1 MYIRSLTKYRN
12 NLFKVKKPLLI
23 STILFFTSLIA
34 WSQVSV
40 GPRLSLNFSN
50 AIGGENSAGNK
61 FKIGFSAGAFLKF
74 QISDQ
79 VYFQPEMLYSTRGFK
94 YVAGDTIL
102 KHNLSYIDYPFLL
115 GIQVGDNGFINF
127 GPQIGYLINDKIK
140 GVLSTSSNLD
150 SSNVYG
156 YNTTEYALA
165 FGGGYM
171 FKFNL
176 LVSVRGMYG
185 LTKLYANGDLSH
197 NFSFGLSIAYSF
209 GDSGASGNGQGIIYK
224 RL

>member
-1 MYIRSLTKYRN
+1 MKKSL
-12 NLFKVKKPLLI
+12 FSVQ
-23 STILFFTSLIA
+23 LFFLCSIMA

-50 AIGGENSAGNK
+50 AIGGENSAANK
-61 FKIGFSAGAFLKF
+61 FKLGFSVGVFLKF
-74 QISDQ
+74 QISGQ
-79 VYFQPEMLYSTRGFK
+79 ISFQPEMLYSTRGFK
-94 YVAGDTIL
+94 YIGAGDTNL
-102 KHNLSYIDYPFLL
+102 THNLSYIDYPFLI
-115 GIQVGDNGFINF
+115 GIQVGENGFINF

-140 GVLSTSSNLD
+140 GVVTNSTLD

-171 FKFNL
+171 FNFNL
-176 LVSVRGMYG
+176 LVLVRGMYG

-209 GDSGASGNGQGIIYK
+209 GDSGGGGGSGQGIIYK

>member
-1 MYIRSLTKYRN
+1 MERP
-12 NLFKVKKPLLI
+12 FMMKKSLLI
-23 STILFFTSLIA
+23 LYLFFTSSIMA

-50 AIGGENSAGNK
+50 AIGGENSAANK
-61 FKIGFSAGAFLKF
+61 FKLGFSAGVFLKF

-79 VYFQPEMLYSTRGFK
+79 AFFQPEMLYSSRGFK
-94 YVAGDTIL
+94 YIGSGDTSL
-102 KHNLSYIDYPFLL
+102 THNLSYIDYPFLI
-115 GIQVGDNGFINF
+115 GIKVGESGFINF

-140 GVLSTSSNLD
+140 GAVTSSTSLD

-197 NFSFGLSIAYSF
+197 NFSFGLSVAYSF
-209 GDSGASGNGQGIIYK
+209 GDSGGGGSGSGQGIIYK
-224 RL
+224 RM

>member
-1 MYIRSLTKYRN
+1 MDRP
-12 NLFKVKKPLLI
+12 FKMKKPLFTLQ
-23 STILFFTSLIA
+23 LFFFCSVFG

-61 FKIGFSAGAFLKF
+61 FKFGFSAGVFLRF

-79 VYFQPEMLYSTRGFK
+79 VFFQPEMLYSTRGFK
-94 YVAGDTIL
+94 YIGAGDTNL
-102 KHNLSYIDYPFLL
+102 THNLSYIDYPFLI
-115 GIQVGDNGFINF
+115 GVQVGESGFINF

-140 GVLSTSSNLD
+140 GVATNSSSLD

-176 LVSVRGMYG
+176 LISVRGMYG
-185 LTKLYANGDLSH
+185 FTKLYSNGDLSH
-197 NFSFGLSIAYSF
+197 NFSFGLSLAYSF